1 MIKASTI
8 KEKIVNTKK
17 IEKILITLPKPIS
30 DRSPYFDLE
39 KKYNIKIDFFPFI
52 QVEGYSAKEFR
63 KQKVKISNFSAVI
76 LVSRNAVDHFF
87 RICEELKLKVS
98 QDMKYFCAT
107 EAVALYLQKFILY
120 RRRKVFFSPDG
131 SSDGL
136 IEILRKYR
144 DRERFVFPVS
154 ENTKNDISPTLSNEG
169 FNFEEA
175 VLYKTV
181 NNDISG
187 VMKNEPD
194 LIVFFSPFSIDCLF
208 QYDKNFQQSSTLIGA
223 FGPTTCQ
230 AIEDAGLVLS
240 IKAPEPDTP
249 SMAAAIDKY
258 LEKMHF

>member
-107 EAVALYLQKFILY
+107 EAVALY
-120 RRRKVFFSPDG
+120 
-131 SSDGL
+131 
-136 IEILRKYR
+136 
-144 DRERFVFPVS
+144 
-154 ENTKNDISPTLSNEG
+154 
-169 FNFEEA
+169 
-175 VLYKTV
+175 
-181 NNDISG
+181 
-187 VMKNEPD
+187 
-194 LIVFFSPFSIDCLF
+194 
-208 QYDKNFQQSSTLIGA
+208 
-223 FGPTTCQ
+223 
-230 AIEDAGLVLS
+230 
-240 IKAPEPDTP
+240 
-249 SMAAAIDKY
+249 
-258 LEKMHF
+258 